1 MGLVTVVDKAR
12 DAISGIMDTAMGFYE
27 QYAAMAEHMSSV
39 KKYTGLDEQAV
50 RDLNEAFKQMD
61 TSTPREQLNE
71 LAGDAGRLG
80 IQSKQEILD
89 FVQAADQINVAL
101 GEDLGEDAV
110 KNIGKLA
117 QLFGDADRLGLKQG
131 MLSTASVINELAQ
144 SSSASEGYLMEFT
157 ARLAGVGHQAGMTQ
171 AQVMAFGS
179 VLDQGMVNV
188 EKGATALQNV
198 ITALYTNP
206 AKMAKAATKE
216 AVSVLMTLVAFVS
229 SHIRTIGYLTAAV
242 VAYTAAGKAS
252 IVMDKLKVIWTNN
265 IATASKALFATLKA
279 NPYGALIA
287 VVAVFIG
294 WLQDEADAA
303 EEARRQQNLHDKL
316 QDGKAQWQDYA
327 AVGMAAM
334 EVAQATA
341 QTAMK
346 KV

>member
-198 ITALYTNP
+198 ITAL
-206 AKMAKAATKE
+206 
-216 AVSVLMTLVAFVS
+216 
-229 SHIRTIGYLTAAV
+229 
-242 VAYTAAGKAS
+242 
-252 IVMDKLKVIWTNN
+252 
-265 IATASKALFATLKA
+265 
-279 NPYGALIA
+279 
-287 VVAVFIG
+287 
-294 WLQDEADAA
+294 
-303 EEARRQQNLHDKL
+303 
-316 QDGKAQWQDYA
+316 
-327 AVGMAAM
+327 
-334 EVAQATA
+334 
-341 QTAMK
+341 
-346 KV
+346 